1 MLRPIPRKILTD
13 TLILKR
19 PTGFNV
25 YQEAQYETIIVKNV
39 HVQSSN
45 DIKLSSATNTEVTL
59 KAIAYI
65 DGRISKPQLNYSK
78 IEYEAQ
84 RIGGTCKAKVKHTYG
99 IEPGEY
105 TVVTVEPIPDDNGLI
120 HHYEIGL
127 I

>member
-25 YQEAQYETIIVKNV
+25 YQEAQYEIIRVKNV

-45 DIKLSSATNTEVTL
+45 DIKMTATNTEVAL

-65 DGRISKPQLNYSK
+65 DARTSTPQLNYSE

-84 RIGGTCKAKVKHTYG
+84 RIGGTCKAEVEHTYG
-99 IEPGEY
+99 VEPGEY
-105 TVVTVEPIPDDNGLI
+105 TIVTVEPIPDDNGLI

>member
-1 MLRPIPRKILTD
+1 MLRPIPQKILTD

-19 PTGFNV
+19 TTGFNV
-25 YQEAQYETIIVKNV
+25 YQEAQYEIIRVKNV

-45 DIKLSSATNTEVTL
+45 DIKISATNTEVAL

-65 DGRISKPQLNYSK
+65 DARISTPQLNYSE

-84 RIGGTCKAKVKHTYG
+84 RIGGTCKAEVEHTYG
-99 IEPGEY
+99 AEPGEY